1 MLENTHPTW
10 AAVHQIYLKGKDVQN
25 NSVFIIHEIAE
36 LLKKIMF
43 FLLFVCLKYRYVHVH
58 PVTSHSVSSCA
69 VSRLTELKQQ
79 A

>member
-1 MLENTHPTW
+1 MYKTSYCRFINITISHYSNCSLIIP
-10 AAVHQIYLKGKDVQN
+10 
-25 NSVFIIHEIAE
+25 VFIIHEIAE